1 MLRFILLKI
10 GGTSIREECLDK
22 LHNLLEEGGSTGKV
36 KGPIVWSVR
45 EERELGPHGKPQ
57 LDHDRQEKQKK
68 AQVDLET
75 WEDQR

>member
-1 MLRFILLKI
+1 MRV
-10 GGTSIREECLDK
+10 ECLDK

-36 KGPIVWSVR
+36 KGTIVWSVR

-68 AQVDLET
+68 DQVDLSYGKIRGER
-75 WEDQR
+75 WGC